1 MCAQVLLNVLADE
14 IHRAHQRCLGEPA
27 SCDPHR
33 CALPPAHGAPFFHHA
48 TPESGHL
55 LHAHFILLLR
65 CMLLHTPAAAPLCP
79 IFGVRL
85 CVCVCGVCFCV
96 SVLIKTA

>member
-1 MCAQVLLNVLADE
+1 
-14 IHRAHQRCLGEPA
+14 
-27 SCDPHR
+27 
-33 CALPPAHGAPFFHHA
+33 
-48 TPESGHL
+48 
-55 LHAHFILLLR
+55 
-65 CMLLHTPAAAPLCP
+65 MLLHTPAAAPLCP